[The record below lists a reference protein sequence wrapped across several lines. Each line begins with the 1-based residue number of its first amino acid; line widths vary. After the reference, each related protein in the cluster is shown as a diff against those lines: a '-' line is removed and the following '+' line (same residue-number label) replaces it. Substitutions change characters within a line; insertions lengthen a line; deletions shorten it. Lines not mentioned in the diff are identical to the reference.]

1 MPIKQLF
8 WIQYKLS
15 SIESICGIMLISTK
29 NNISV
34 HSFIQFYNYI
44 TTIFYNYIATIL
56 PFQCNAINP
65 KKLQQKN

>member
-44 TTIFYNYIATIL
+44 LQLYYNYILQLYCNYIA
-56 PFQCNAINP
+56 FSMQCNKP
-65 KKLQQKN
+65 